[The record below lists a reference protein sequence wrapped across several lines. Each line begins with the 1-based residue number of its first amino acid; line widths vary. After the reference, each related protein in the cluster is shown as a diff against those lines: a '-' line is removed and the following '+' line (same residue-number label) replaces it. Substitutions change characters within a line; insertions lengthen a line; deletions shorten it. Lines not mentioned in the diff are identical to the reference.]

1 MRTKLAFL
9 CLFLFIAVAVGA
21 FAGGSVNTQRRT
33 VHYSQMM
40 IKLDGTI
47 VSTQDNGATWTWAK
61 PTHRGAEVRTTPESA
76 EGIEMMIVSDILGN
90 IKFQGSED
98 EWMARQYDQSL
109 RGALLIVTKRAN
121 GVSTTE
127 RIIRTK

>member
-9 CLFLFIAVAVGA
+9 CLFLFIAGTVGA

-47 VSTQDNGATWTWAK
+47 VYTQDNGATWTWEK
-61 PTHRGAEVRTTPESA
+61 RTHKEAEVRMTPESA
-76 EGIEMMIVSDILGN
+76 EGNEMLIVSDILGN
-90 IKFQGSED
+90 IKFKGSED
-98 EWMARQYDQSL
+98 EWMARKDDPSL
-109 RGALLIVTKRAN
+109 HGALLIVTKRAN

-127 RIIRTK
+127 RIIRTR